1 MVERRGQWVKVGKGE
16 GHQDASCDCHVCH
29 PSVSSCHPAIFLYPL
44 TCVFFST
51 QGNRNRTTHAT
62 EVNDVSSRSHAICQI
77 VIRHRDAA
85 QRMYG
90 KLSLVDLAGTRYTH
104 RAEAHI
110 HTQSQTYT
118 SMLPPPRL

>member
-1 MVERRGQWVKVGKGE
+1 MPPCL
-16 GHQDASCDCHVCH
+16 S
-29 PSVSSCHPAIFLYPL
+29 PLSTPPAHSP
-44 TCVFFST
+44 VPWSST

-90 KLSLVDLAGTRYTH
+90 KLSLVDLAGTTH
-104 RAEAHI
+104 TKQ
-110 HTQSQTYT
+110 HTERQEGHLKTGVEQ
-118 SMLPPPRL
+118 LD